1 MELSFSGTKTLTKL
15 KSVETIKAQYVEE
28 DWLTIE
34 KLYSKITTEASKD
47 LDKLVS
53 SFEKDLN
60 LIINN

>member
-60 LIINN
+60 SIINN